1 MFKRGITGMKN
12 TVKMEFLSVPDN
24 VGLARVAIAAIA
36 GQAPFSL
43 SEIDEIK
50 VAVSE
55 AVSNAIIHGYHSRP
69 DGWISMTAI
78 LDKQGLNVIIEDF
91 GAGIADIEQA
101 RQPSYSSDPERMG
114 LGFVFMESF
123 MHELHVES
131 TVGKGTRVEMQ
142 RFSRIQGELS
152 RDVQ

>member
-1 MFKRGITGMKN
+1 MNNM
-12 TVKMEFLSVPDN
+12 VKMKFLSVPDN
-24 VGLARVAIAAIA
+24 VGLARVAIAALA

-55 AVSNAIIHGYHSRP
+55 AVSNAIIHGYKHEP
-69 DGWISMTAI
+69 DGWIEMSAT
-78 LDKQGLNVIIEDF
+78 LDNQGLSIVIEDF
-91 GAGIADIEQA
+91 GVGIADIELA
-101 RQPSYSSDPERMG
+101 RQPSFSTDPERMG

-123 MHELHVES
+123 MHEINVES
-131 TVGKGTRVEMQ
+131 VVGKGTRVEMQ
-142 RFSRIQGELS
+142 RFARIRGELS